1 MSEYDEQIKTILQQ
15 KFKSPVGIRENEETV
30 YANIACD
37 PRMLDWVRQIEI
49 LQIRDALDENIV
61 YEHISD

>member
-1 MSEYDEQIKTILQQ
+1 MSEYDEQMKIILQQ
-15 KFKSPVGIRENEETV
+15 RFKSPVGVRDNEETI

-49 LQIRDALDENIV
+49 LQIRDALDKNIE
-61 YEHISD
+61 YKHISE